1 MDVIKTAAILIAG
14 YFLATYAAG
23 RLIAIILR
31 AVLKTSGEDALPQG
45 GIRRMG
51 EYIGWLERLL
61 AITFILV
68 GEYNGMG
75 FVLAAKSILRYGE
88 VKSDPDRKLAE
99 YVILGTLMSFSTALI
114 TGILLRAA
122 LNASLEI

>member
-1 MDVIKTAAILIAG
+1 MDVIKTAAILIIG

-23 RLIAIILR
+23 KLIAVVLRII
-31 AVLKTSGEDALPQG
+31 LKTSGEDALPQG

-68 GEYNGMG
+68 GQYNGIG

-99 YVILGTLMSFSTALI
+99 YVILGTLMSFSIALI
-114 TGILLRAA
+114 IGVLMRAVLR
-122 LNASLEI
+122 IW